1 MNGMVNASLRDR
13 VKRSLH
19 DVRTYDRARLDA
31 ATGELGDDAI
41 AILTAEDAVR
51 SIVGYVL
58 MDARRLNKSIDSL
71 ALDHLITR
79 EASSVGLR
87 VDEGWFQ
94 TTEPSAPQGAEPKE

>member
-19 DVRTYDRARLDA
+19 DVRTFDRARLDA
-31 ATGELGDDAI
+31 ATREFGDDAI

-71 ALDHLITR
+71 ALDRLISR
-79 EASSVGLR
+79 EADSVGLR
-87 VDEGWFQ
+87 VEEGWFQ
-94 TTEPSAPQGAEPKE
+94 TTDHDAESVEQKE